1 LLAHTGAAVRAL
13 AAALLLCAVAT
24 PALAVPFCP
33 GPRGGGVVLGFE
45 VGKLGESE
53 RARFYEQRLRAR
65 GIDASD
71 TRLWGGCIQTFVT
84 ENGHFTMRFYD
95 PWTLEEI
102 PLD

>member
-1 LLAHTGAAVRAL
+1 MRVLLL
-13 AAALLLCAVAT
+13 AALLAGIAM

-45 VGKLGESE
+45 VGRMSETE
-53 RARFYEQRLRAR
+53 RAQFYEQRLRAR

-71 TRLWGGCIQTFVT
+71 TRMWGGCIQTFVT